1 MSTVKTTY
9 IQHPSSPTANIQL
22 NSDGTITANVDDSG
36 QTVALIIALVI
47 ALGG

>member
-9 IQHPSSPTANIQL
+9 IQHPSSETPSITL
-22 NSDGTITANVDDSG
+22 NADGTVAITGGVSEGD
-36 QTVALIIALVI
+36 VIALVI